1 MAVFSIERRI
11 NRFRG
16 AQFRGSSSLSLSLV
30 CVSDPRKRERA
41 DGGRGIRNGGRR
53 PFPFGGVQSTRKSG
67 SPRLLHFRMSLV
79 RHGVGGGGGHR
90 ELICPGKNTEIVGD
104 HRRDSTRSNRD
115 RHVAVTS
122 VCSFLRW
129 KILFSFFLFFL

>member
-1 MAVFSIERRI
+1 MFSIERRI

-16 AQFRGSSSLSLSLV
+16 AQFRGSSPLSLSLLSV
-30 CVSDPRKRERA
+30 CVCDPRKRERA
-41 DGGRGIRNGGRR
+41 DGGTGIRNGGRR

-122 VCSFLRW
+122 VYSLLGW
-129 KILFSFFLFFL
+129 KILFFFSFFL